1 MGDKVCWGDIV
12 LDGEELDPPSPLLVL
27 VNKPEGYVTTS
38 PDDENIS
45 DPTVYD
51 LLPYRCACAGAA
63 GVPHAA
69 RRARARA
76 WTLAGAKSWHGMLP
90 C

>member
-1 MGDKVCWGDIV
+1 MCWGDIV

-27 VNKPEGYVTTS
+27 LNKPEGYVTTS

-51 LLPYRCACAGAA
+51 LLPYR
-63 GVPHAA
+63 
-69 RRARARA
+69 
-76 WTLAGAKSWHGMLP
+76 
-90 C
+90 